1 MNPEHKGEDTAHDRV
16 DKILLLHLFHPMQDE
31 ICPERKED
39 NIPDEG
45 IGIGH
50 GRVDMLQE
58 GHKVNLEL

>member
-1 MNPEHKGEDTAHDRV
+1 M

-31 ICPERKED
+31 IYQKREED

-45 IGIGH
+45 IDIGH
-50 GRVDMLQE
+50 DRRVDMLQE